1 MIEKGKISS
10 LQLAIL
16 FYPTIIASSLL
27 SVPNATTRHAKN
39 DLWFSP
45 ILASL
50 VGVLVVFVVWKLYT
64 YYPKQT
70 VIQYSEKILG
80 KFLGK
85 VFGGLLIFTLLFSN
99 GLATRQYGDL
109 MIGAFLPL
117 TPVFVVNG
125 AFLLVSAYAVRGGL
139 EVVARTAQIFIPIYV
154 FSICLLVL
162 FLIPDYKIEYL
173 FPMFEHGIMPS
184 VKGATAPGS
193 LFVQY
198 FLITYMLPF
207 IKDEDQTMKWSMI
220 SLGAVTLTLV
230 VLNLVILFLFGSDL
244 IGSLNYPVLTAARF
258 ISVAEVFEHLESLV
272 VAIWVSGTF
281 IKMSVQYYV
290 TVLGLAQLFGLSD
303 YKALVFPVGLLNALF
318 GYWGIPNF
326 SMVSYLIAKVL
337 LPFSFTIYVVLPFLL
352 LVFTIIRKRLA
363 KAS

>member
-109 MIGAFLPL
+109 MIGALSP
-117 TPVFVVNG
+117 NK
-125 AFLLVSAYAVRGGL
+125 R
-139 EVVARTAQIFIPIYV
+139 
-154 FSICLLVL
+154 
-162 FLIPDYKIEYL
+162 
-173 FPMFEHGIMPS
+173 
-184 VKGATAPGS
+184 APPYS
-193 LFVQY
+193 
-198 FLITYMLPF
+198 
-207 IKDEDQTMKWSMI
+207 E
-220 SLGAVTLTLV
+220 
-230 VLNLVILFLFGSDL
+230 
-244 IGSLNYPVLTAARF
+244 
-258 ISVAEVFEHLESLV
+258 
-272 VAIWVSGTF
+272 
-281 IKMSVQYYV
+281 
-290 TVLGLAQLFGLSD
+290 
-303 YKALVFPVGLLNALF
+303 
-318 GYWGIPNF
+318 
-326 SMVSYLIAKVL
+326 
-337 LPFSFTIYVVLPFLL
+337 
-352 LVFTIIRKRLA
+352 
-363 KAS
+363 